1 MGPSN
6 RLLQVEQAFPDLPY
20 MTVAQAGR
28 LQAFLAERDLS
39 ECLELGFFHG
49 KSSAFIAAMLEER
62 GCGHLT
68 TIDRQE
74 AAERTPNIEAVLA
87 GLDLTQRVTWHYE
100 HSSYTWRLMKLL
112 EESAEPRFDF
122 CYIDGG
128 HSWDVSG
135 FGFLLTDRLLK
146 PGGWV
151 LFDDLDWTYSE
162 MVPREGS
169 IPGWLAQKSAEE
181 LETAQVRKVWELL
194 VKTHPNYDSFD
205 EDGQWGYARK
215 KP

>member
-1 MGPSN
+1 MGPSS
-6 RLLQVEQAFPDLPY
+6 RLLQVEHAFPDLPY
-20 MTVAQAGR
+20 MTVAQAGQ

-74 AAERTPNIEAVLA
+74 AAQRTPNIDTVLA
-87 GLDLTQRVTWHYE
+87 TLDLTHRVTWHYE

-151 LFDDLDWTYSE
+151 LFDDLDWTYSQ
-162 MVPREGS
+162 MVPGDGPV
-169 IPGWLAQKSAEE
+169 PGWLAQKSAEE
-181 LETAQVRKVWELL
+181 IETAQVRKVWELL
-194 VKTHPNYDSFD
+194 VKTHPNYDSFG
-205 EDGQWGYARK
+205 EDGQWGFARK